1 MKTKKFR
8 RVQVFIKFVINE
20 GNTILEPVIW
30 QTYIVV

>member
-1 MKTKKFR
+1 MKTMKYR

-30 QTYIVV
+30 